1 MQLTERTT
9 YTHTQPFNGIL
20 SGTTRVGWYQKKH
33 SLIYTHADHQT
44 SFINFLHLLRSIAS
58 SLLNL
63 RAWQSFP
70 QPLSKSSL
78 VFLFLSWTLSSY
90 SMYFFTRSSSFCN
103 TCPYYHRPFWCNT
116 NAMSSLPTER
126 TKPLK
131 FLQCLHLIP
140 EGIHTYT
147 RSTALCPGLPG

>member
-44 SFINFLHLLRSIAS
+44 SFINFLHLLWSIAS

-78 VFLFLSWTLSSY
+78 VFLFVLD
-90 SMYFFTRSSSFCN
+90 
-103 TCPYYHRPFWCNT
+103 
-116 NAMSSLPTER
+116 
-126 TKPLK
+126 PLFILHVFLHSIIV
-131 FLQCLHLIP
+131 FLQHVPILSQAILV
-140 EGIHTYT
+140 
-147 RSTALCPGLPG
+147 